1 MAEILQTKDEQ
12 GPTEKMVS
20 KKPEEEK
27 SKIAEQTNEEKE
39 PLENGNIKKND
50 EDEGESSEEEL
61 GSLEKP
67 VEILSRKRERKST
80 ERFTLNTPEAK
91 THPEDELDFT
101 KGPGVK
107 LGDIPFV
114 NYSLNKEVA
123 EDLKTLHKILYPRM
137 CKVNMLKKNI
147 RAFCGFPFDKDTAH
161 YKKVEGIANRLFSTG
176 LKYILGVL
184 GLEKKGDKEQMK
196 ERLLEFLVKPED
208 LGRKLPEKKR
218 KKSTSK
224 EKKKKSK
231 VAKSSRPK
239 EKHDQYVSSA
249 SDSDSDDED
258 EKEDG
263 NDEEEKEAAKSK
275 TPKKKSESPKK
286 KPGSEKKPA
295 KPKSNADSEK
305 KKDAKKKKPTAVKI
319 PVPKKKKSIEKK
331 ADTKRKADDDS
342 EDDEPLV
349 KKSKNE
355 PTDSEI
361 KTVVS
366 DILKD
371 ADLEE
376 ITMKTVCRQ
385 VYDHF
390 PDFDL
395 TPRKDFIKNTVKEI
409 IS

>member
-12 GPTEKMVS
+12 EPTEKMV
-20 KKPEEEK
+20 
-27 SKIAEQTNEEKE
+27 SKIAEQTNEEKQ
-39 PLENGNIKKND
+39 PLENGNIKEND

-161 YKKVEGIANRLFSTG
+161 YKKVEGIANRLFSTA

-224 EKKKKSK
+224 GKKKKSK
-231 VAKSSRPK
+231 VTKSSKPK
-239 EKHDQYVSSA
+239 EKNSQYFSSA
-249 SDSDSDDED
+249 SDSDSED
-258 EKEDG
+258 EKEDSD
-263 NDEEEKEAAKSK
+263 DEEEKEAEKPK

-295 KPKSNADSEK
+295 KPKSKADSEK

-371 ADLEE
+371 ADLEQ